1 MSAREL
7 LEQVREA
14 DDEILLLRRSVWDTW
29 AKLTS
34 TTAAVDGV
42 VVQHT
47 SDPHR
52 LDAVAD
58 LDEAVYARIAELS
71 AMKARAVRM
80 ISGLASPMQRK
91 VLLAYYV
98 DGVDARGRRKTWEGV
113 AYELGYS
120 LRQIHQLRNDALAAV
135 ENFALNRTVSP
146 C

>member
-1 MSAREL
+1 MGETMSAREL

-34 TTAAVDGV
+34 TTAALDGV

-58 LDEAVYARIAELS
+58 LDDAVYARIAELS
-71 AMKARAVRM
+71 AMKARAVRL
-80 ISGLASPMQRK
+80 ISRLTIPAQRK

-120 LRQIHQLRNDALAAV
+120 LRQAQRIRDDALAAV
-135 ENFALNRTVSP
+135 ER
-146 C
+146 

>member
-1 MSAREL
+1 MDDNMSAREL

-34 TTAAVDGV
+34 TTAPVDGV

-47 SDPHR
+47 ADPHK
-52 LDAVAD
+52 LDAVGD
-58 LDEAVYARIAELS
+58 LDDAVYARIAELS
-71 AMKARAVRM
+71 AMKARAVRL
-80 ISGLASPMQRK
+80 IGRLASPMQRK

-113 AYELGYS
+113 AYELGFS
-120 LRQIHQLRNDALAAV
+120 LRQVHRLRDSGLAAV
-135 ENFALNRTVSP
+135 GSWH
-146 C
+146 

>member
-14 DDEILLLRRSVWDTW
+14 DDEILILRRSVWDTW

-34 TTAAVDGV
+34 TTAAPDGV

-47 SDPHR
+47 ADPHR

-58 LDEAVYARIAELS
+58 LDDAVYARIAELS
-71 AMKARAVRM
+71 AMKARAVRL

-120 LRQIHQLRNDALAAV
+120 LRRVQQLQAEGLAAV
-135 ENFALNRTVSP
+135 ENLRGIS
-146 C
+146 

>member
-1 MSAREL
+1 MDGNMSAREL

-14 DDEILLLRRSVWDTW
+14 DEEILLLRQSVWDTW

-34 TTAAVDGV
+34 TTAPLDGV

-47 SDPHR
+47 ADPHK

-58 LDEAVYARIAELS
+58 LDDAVCARIRELS
-71 AMKARAVRM
+71 AMKAQAVRL
-80 ISGLASPMQRK
+80 ITGLSNPSQRR

-98 DGVDARGRRKTWEGV
+98 DGIDSRGRKKTWEGV

-120 LRQIHQLRNDALAAV
+120 LRRVQQIQNDALIAV
-135 ENFALNRTVSP
+135 ERLRGIS
-146 C
+146 